1 MMKTRSLGT
10 LLLAIMLLN
19 HLLGTLISGA
29 YFLWVDRQPLS
40 AILLFLRRGDQL
52 TWLAVLGVGAIL
64 AASYLWLYRYVLP
77 LKSWLADAS
86 SALNEVVLLRM
97 LNLPRIVFVITVL
110 HWLLVSGLFGFLALR
125 AGFSLARVAG
135 LFLGML
141 IVSGL
146 GTALFMHHVVESMM
160 HPFLEQHFQLES
172 LENLAMRRSRL
183 PIRLLFLWVQVGMF
197 PLVLFAG
204 MAWLGMQENVRQSW
218 ELHLRQMWFLVAIA
232 GVGSPVAFTMVWRT
246 IVAPLDRLIEAMQ
259 RVWQVNDLSLRLP
272 LRSLDEFGRLSA
284 GFNRMLAKLQEYQ
297 RVREILGRYISS
309 EVAEQVIQQDAWL
322 QSQEAEASVLFV
334 DLRGFTHRA
343 ECQEPTRVMAMLNQ
357 FFDLLIPVVIRH
369 EGLVNKFGG
378 DSILAVFG
386 VPLAHADHADRAVR
400 AAVEMLHAVDEFN
413 LDCSSRGVQ
422 PIQVGI
428 GIATGRV
435 VAGNVGSQYRMEY
448 TVLGD
453 AVNLAQR
460 LEALTRTWRKDLL
473 ISGATWGA
481 LTGEYQRHF
490 DHLGEFQVSGRRSGV
505 VIYAWEPISEAL
517 RDGGQQAAAVLLVES
532 RLRTSQGKI

>member
-1 MMKTRSLGT
+1 MKSKRLGRLLVSVMM
-10 LLLAIMLLN
+10 LN
-19 HLLGTLISGA
+19 HLLGTAISGA
-29 YFLWVDRQPLS
+29 YFFWVDRKPLS
-40 AILLFLRRGDQL
+40 AILELLKEGDQL

-64 AASYLWLYRYVLP
+64 MVLYLWLYRYVLP
-77 LKSWLADAS
+77 LMNWLAEAS
-86 SALNEVVLLRM
+86 ASLSDVVMLKV
-97 LNLPRIVFVITVL
+97 LNLPRTVFVITVL

-125 AGFSLARVAG
+125 AGFSLPRVAG

-160 HPFLEQHFQLES
+160 HPFLEQYFQLES

-183 PIRLLFLWVQVGMF
+183 PIRLLFLWFQVGMF
-197 PLVLFAG
+197 PLLLFAG

-246 IVAPLDRLIEAMQ
+246 IVAPLDQLVEAMQ
-259 RVWQVNDLSLRLP
+259 RVWRMNDLSLRLP

-334 DLRGFTHRA
+334 DLRGFTRRA
-343 ECQEPTRVMAMLNQ
+343 ECQQPTRVMAMLNQ

-369 EGLVNKFGG
+369 GGLVNKFGG

-386 VPLAHADHADRAVR
+386 VPLVHANHTDRAVR
-400 AAVEMLHAVDEFN
+400 AAVEMLHAVNQFN
-413 LDCSSRGVQ
+413 AGCSDQGMQ

-453 AVNLAQR
+453 TVNLAQR

-473 ISGATWGA
+473 ISEATWSA
-481 LTGEYQRHF
+481 LTCEYKQRF
-490 DHLGEFQVSGRRSGV
+490 CHLGKFQVSGRRSGV
-505 VIYAWEPISEAL
+505 VIYAWGSVSDAL
-517 RDGGQQAAAVLLVES
+517 RNAGPQNSSVLPVDPQ
-532 RLRTSQGKI
+532 LRTSQGKI

>member
-1 MMKTRSLGT
+1 MV
-10 LLLAIMLLN
+10 LN
-19 HLLGTLISGA
+19 HLLGTVISGA
-29 YFLWVDRQPLS
+29 YFLWVDHQPLF
-40 AILLFLRRGDQL
+40 AILMFLRNGDQL
-52 TWLAVLGVGAIL
+52 TWLAVSGVFVFLTAL
-64 AASYLWLYRYVLP
+64 YLWLYRYVQP
-77 LKSWLADAS
+77 LIRWLADTTAV
-86 SALNEVVLLRM
+86 LNDVVLFKT
-97 LNLPRIVFVITVL
+97 LNLPRIVFGVTVL

-125 AGFSLARVAG
+125 SGFSIARVAG

-141 IVSGL
+141 IASGL
-146 GTALFMHHVVESMM
+146 GTALFMHHVVESLV
-160 HPFLEQHFQLES
+160 HPFLEQHFQLEY

-183 PIRLLFLWVQVGMF
+183 PMRLLFLWAQVGMF

-246 IVAPLDRLIEAMQ
+246 IVAPLDRMVEAMQ

-343 ECQEPTRVMAMLNQ
+343 ECQQPTHVMAMLNQ

-369 EGLVNKFGG
+369 GGLVNKFGG

-386 VPLAHADHADRAVR
+386 VPLVHADHADRAVR
-400 AAVEMLHAVDEFN
+400 AAVEMLHAVDQFN
-413 LDCSSRGVQ
+413 IECAAQGVQ

-428 GIATGRV
+428 GVATGRV

-453 AVNLAQR
+453 VVNLAQR
-460 LEALTRTWRKDLL
+460 LETLTRTWRRDLL
-473 ISGATWGA
+473 ISGATWSA
-481 LTGEYQRHF
+481 LTGEHKQHF
-490 DHLGEFQVSGRRSGV
+490 GNLGEFQVSGRRSGV
-505 VIYAWEPISEAL
+505 VIYAWESVSEAPQ
-517 RDGGQQAAAVLLVES
+517 DTGPQNNPVLLVKTS
-532 RLRTSQGKI
+532 LRTSEGKL